1 MDWATA
7 GMIGIPAIAGGLASF
22 LGADANNKQAKQQA
36 KQYEEAIAWLKAK
49 QQLPT
54 QGFYGSAGPNWYGA
68 TGCWTAYQ
76 GGIPGYPNT
85 GVTTGNVAYDNAVRA
100 MTQQQLGQQLAAAR
114 LNADRGNM
122 TDAQARAAAFAQ
134 QEAMNKAIND
144 RAMNQAARAAIRQSR
159 GTRDM
164 GALVAAGRQ
173 NALAGS
179 NVARA
184 NSMNVQANN
193 NANFQFNPMVQDA
206 QRQANNYLQ
215 RQQAYNGMIAQMNGY
230 KPTEE
235 MSGGSAAISGL
246 LGGLTQGMSNYAK
259 YGGK

>member
-7 GMIGIPAIAGGLASF
+7 GMIGIPTLAGGIASY
-22 LGADANNKQAKQQA
+22 LGADASNEQAKRQA
-36 KQYEEAIAWLKAK
+36 KQYEEAVAWLKAQ

-54 QGFYGSAGPNWYGA
+54 QGFYGSAGPN
-68 TGCWTAYQ
+68 
-76 GGIPGYPNT
+76 
-85 GVTTGNVAYDNAVRA
+85 GVSTGNVAYDNAVRA
-100 MTQQQLGQQLAAAR
+100 MTQQQLGQQLAAAK
-114 LNADRGNM
+114 LNANRGNQ
-122 TDAQARAAAFAQ
+122 TDAQARASAFAK

-164 GALVAAGRQ
+164 NELIAAGRQ
-173 NALAGS
+173 NALAGT

-184 NSMNVQANN
+184 NSMGVQANN
-193 NANFQFNPMVQDA
+193 NANFQINPMVQDA

-230 KPTEE
+230 KSTEG
-235 MSGGSAAISGL
+235 MSGGNAAFSGL
-246 LGGLTQGMSNYAK
+246 LGGLTQGLSNYAK
-259 YGGK
+259 YGER

>member
-22 LGADANNKQAKQQA
+22 LGADASNEQARQQA
-36 KQYEEAIAWLKAK
+36 KQYEEAIAWLKAQ

-54 QGFYGSAGPNWYGA
+54 QGFYGSAGPNGA
-68 TGCWTAYQ
+68 STGS
-76 GGIPGYPNT
+76 
-85 GVTTGNVAYDNAVRA
+85 VAYDNAVRA

-193 NANFQFNPMVQDA
+193 NANFQVNPMVQDA

-230 KPTEE
+230 KPTEG
-235 MSGGSAAISGL
+235 MSGGNAAISGL
-246 LGGLTQGMSNYAK
+246 LGGLTQGLSNYAM
-259 YGGK
+259 YGGQ

>member
-7 GMIGIPAIAGGLASF
+7 GMIGIPAIAGGLASY
-22 LGADANNKQAKQQA
+22 LGADASNEQAKQQA
-36 KQYEEAIAWLKAK
+36 KQYEEAIAWLKSQ

-54 QGFYGSAGPNWYGA
+54 QGFYGSAGPN
-68 TGCWTAYQ
+68 
-76 GGIPGYPNT
+76 
-85 GVTTGNVAYDNAVRA
+85 GVTTGSVAYDNAVRA

-215 RQQAYNGMIAQMNGY
+215 RQQAYNGMIAQMTGY
-230 KPTEE
+230 RPTQE
-235 MSGGSAAISGL
+235 MSGGNAAISGL
-246 LGGLTQGMSNYAK
+246 LGGLTQGLSNYAM
-259 YGGK
+259 YGGQ

>member
-1 MDWATA
+1 MDWATT
-7 GMIGIPAIAGGLASF
+7 GMIGIPAIAGGLASY
-22 LGADANNKQAKQQA
+22 LGADASNEQAKQQA
-36 KQYEEAIAWLKAK
+36 KQYEEAIAWLKA
-49 QQLPT
+49 QQKLPT
-54 QGFYGSAGPNWYGA
+54 QGFYGSAGPN
-68 TGCWTAYQ
+68 
-76 GGIPGYPNT
+76 

-100 MTQQQLGQQLAAAR
+100 MTQQQLGQQLAAAK

-230 KPTEE
+230 KPTER
-235 MSGGSAAISGL
+235 MSGGNAAISGL
-246 LGGLTQGMSNYAK
+246 LGGLTQGLSNYAM